1 MRIQEEVESGFTAI
15 FFFLSDVS
23 PVVDGTRSEVCVEN
37 SDDGRRRVSQDGIVN
52 DVQKIN
58 QLKQTERL
66 FTKEWEA
73 GSSVALRSD

>member
-1 MRIQEEVESGFTAI
+1 MRIQDEVESGFTAL
-15 FFFLSDVS
+15 FFLSDVS

-37 SDDGRRRVSQDGIVN
+37 SDDGRRRVSQDGIIN
-52 DVQKIN
+52 DIQKIN

-73 GSSVALRSD
+73 GSSVTLRSD